1 MFLAETGEEHRQAVP
16 TGHPL
21 ELKGAY
27 QDWPET
33 DASSN
38 HEAGLSEPE
47 SGFEGRV
54 SSFEGRPPSLG
65 SRDSV
70 RVAYMGFAG
79 SGASQALRLKISG
92 LLGIFNACRCGW
104 GIRTSKH
111 NIDAKK
117 RRAIR

>member
-1 MFLAETGEEHRQAVP
+1 MFLAETGEEHRQALP

-27 QDWPET
+27 QDWPEM
-33 DASSN
+33 DA
-38 HEAGLSEPE
+38 
-47 SGFEGRV
+47 
-54 SSFEGRPPSLG
+54 SFEGRQPSLG

-79 SGASQALRLKISG
+79 SGASQALRLRISG

-117 RRAIR
+117 CRAIR